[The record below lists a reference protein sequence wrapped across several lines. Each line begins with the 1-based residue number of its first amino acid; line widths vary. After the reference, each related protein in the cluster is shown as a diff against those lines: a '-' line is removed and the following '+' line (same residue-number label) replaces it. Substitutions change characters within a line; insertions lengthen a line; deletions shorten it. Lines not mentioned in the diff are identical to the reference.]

1 MELLQERKTKRKT
14 DSSGQTKI
22 EELILDIQTGGDK
35 QWWKLYR
42 EFPETMKGECAK
54 PLWSDTNF
62 SYGAEY
68 GALVIL
74 LYLSSSTPKKEE
86 NKE

>member
-1 MELLQERKTKRKT
+1 MLSS
-14 DSSGQTKI
+14 DSSCQKI

-54 PLWSDTNF
+54 PLWGHMDFT
-62 SYGAEY
+62 YGAEY

-74 LYLSSSTPKKEE
+74 LYLSSSTTVRDDVE
-86 NKE
+86 